1 MWTYLIVGTSCVLS
15 LGNGFELFCLPSF
28 SQVWANP
35 DLLLPEVNQMR
46 QVLVLLCCMWT
57 KAALGPAALILGS
70 VENCLCNSSCNS
82 CPAPWPV
89 TGHAFSWTAYPILSF
104 HLQFSS
110 HKEIWSLFRVLDCIL
125 CCQVAGKKKGKEKK
139 RKSLVLI
146 MGPTFMI
153 CLKKKKTTNRR
164 QKKSQRQ
171 KHNTSVQA
179 LAAVLNKC
187 HLTPECVICPSLPPS
202 PPHISHTIYVT
213 FGNALVMFVGCHAS
227 LQSFPMMLSA

>member
-1 MWTYLIVGTSCVLS
+1 MWTYLTVGTSCVLS

-153 CLKKKKTTNRR
+153 CLKKKNNKQKT
-164 QKKSQRQ
+164 KKIPKIKAQHISTSTCGSVKQMSP
-171 KHNTSVQA
+171 NTWV
-179 LAAVLNKC
+179 C
-187 HLTPECVICPSLPPS
+187 HLSLPAPL
-202 PPHISHTIYVT
+202 PTPHFSHNLCYIW
-213 FGNALVMFVGCHAS
+213 
-227 LQSFPMMLSA
+227 